1 MWIICLVE
9 FLLFSFIYGIWAEKE
24 EQKPKEKRKFKLQKG
39 ITYLITAGISL
50 LLVEYFGGAVLF
62 YTTASIL
69 VGIGSILSAINPN
82 IRNIY
87 SGFIFVG
94 AIMLL
99 TKPYFDNHVIFFSIL
114 YLIMIY
120 GIILAIKEGIQN
132 MRNGIDPDVIEE
144 EKAARRRMGFK
155 IAKFILRIWK

>member
-1 MWIICLVE
+1 MWKIYLAE
-9 FLLFSFIYGIWAEKE
+9 FLIFSTIYGIWTEKE
-24 EQKPKEKRKFKLQKG
+24 EKKRKEKRKYKTLKG
-39 ITYLITAGISL
+39 ITYLITSCISL
-50 LLVEYFGGAVLF
+50 LFVEHFGKAILV
-62 YTTASIL
+62 YTVISLL

-94 AIMLL
+94 GIMLP

-155 IAKFILRIWK
+155 IAKFILRMWK